1 MHRFL
6 FFAAFVHSSRKDKE
20 MKIKYTFANG
30 DVSEVE
36 VSEEVG
42 TVIVDSRRK
51 EESQARKE
59 RYHCYSYDAIEYEG
73 EEFADPDSID
83 AILEREYLSI
93 RVAKAMSHLTETQV
107 RRITLLSEGHSIR
120 EIARME
126 GVDHMVVSESII
138 AARKKFLKFF

>member
-1 MHRFL
+1 
-6 FFAAFVHSSRKDKE
+6 

-36 VSEEVG
+36 VSEEIG
-42 TVIVDSRRK
+42 SFIVNSRRK
-51 EESQARKE
+51 EENQARKE
-59 RYHCYSYDAIEYEG
+59 RYHCLSYDAIEYEG
-73 EEFADPDSID
+73 AEFANPDNID
-83 AILEREYLSI
+83 SILEREYLSI
-93 RVAKAMSHLTETQV
+93 RVANAMSHLTETQV
-107 RRITLLSEGHSIR
+107 RRITLFSEGHSIR